1 MTVNK
6 ELRHVSIATLGMF
19 LALFV
24 SLSVIQV
31 FAVDDLR
38 ADGRNVRTLF
48 ASYSAERGP
57 ILVAGEPIAQSV
69 PVDSDL
75 RFLREYLEPELY
87 SAVTGYFTLNQGTT
101 GIESAFNDF
110 LTGTANEQF
119 LDQLGA
125 LVTGQNPRGAAVQLT
140 LDPRVQRAAF
150 DAMGDLR
157 GSVVAIEPSTG
168 RILAMVSTP
177 GYDPNRLSAHSTA
190 SVLEAYNELVS
201 DPLRPL
207 SNRAIAGDLYFPG
220 SVFKVLVTAAAI
232 DSGDFS
238 PESEFANPR
247 RLQLPLSTNVISNA
261 EGGDCGGGETVT
273 LATSLRLSCNI
284 PFAELALELGQDQL
298 AGYAEAFGFGQ
309 TIQVP
314 MSATPSQYPENLD
327 DAQLMLTGFGQYDVR
342 VTPLQIAMISA
353 AIANGG
359 DLMQP
364 TLLDRIIAPNLSTVL
379 ASEPEVLAQPISSA
393 TARTLTRMLV
403 DGVSN
408 GVAFNARIDGVDVAG
423 KTGTAEN
430 GAGQPFT
437 LWFTGFAPADNPRVA
452 VAVVVEDG
460 GGQGQNAFGNQVAAP
475 IARQVMEAVLNR

>member
-1 MTVNK
+1 MHK
-6 ELRHVSIATLGMF
+6 QLRHISVATLAMF

-57 ILVAGEPIAQSV
+57 ILVAGEPIAQSR
-69 PVDSDL
+69 PVDNEF

-87 SAVTGYFTLNQGTT
+87 SAVTGYFSLNQGTT
-101 GIESAFNDF
+101 GIESAYNDF

-125 LVTGQNPRGAAVQLT
+125 LVTGQSPRGAAVQLT
-140 LDPRVQRAAF
+140 LDPVVQQAAF

-157 GSVVAIEPSTG
+157 GAVVAIEPSTG

-177 GYDPNRLSAHSTA
+177 GFDPNRLSAHRTS
-190 SVLEAYNELVS
+190 SVIDAYNELIT

-207 SNRAIAGDLYFPG
+207 NNRAIAGDLYFPG

-232 DSGDFS
+232 DSGEFEPD
-238 PESEFANPR
+238 SEFPNPP

-261 EGGDCGGGETVT
+261 EGGNCGGQETVS

-284 PFAELALELGQDQL
+284 PFAELALELGQDEMSD
-298 AGYAEAFGFGQ
+298 YAERFGFGQ
-309 TIQVP
+309 TVAVP
-314 MSATPSQYPENLD
+314 MNATPSQYPENLD

-353 AIANGG
+353 AIANDG

-364 TLLDRIIAPNLSTVL
+364 TLLDRIIAPDLSTVQ
-379 ASEPEVLAQPISSA
+379 ASEPEVFAQPISRE

-403 DGVSN
+403 DGVSD
-408 GVAFNARIDGVDVAG
+408 GVAFNAAIPGVEVAG

-437 LWFTGFAPADNPRVA
+437 LWFTGFAPADNPQVA